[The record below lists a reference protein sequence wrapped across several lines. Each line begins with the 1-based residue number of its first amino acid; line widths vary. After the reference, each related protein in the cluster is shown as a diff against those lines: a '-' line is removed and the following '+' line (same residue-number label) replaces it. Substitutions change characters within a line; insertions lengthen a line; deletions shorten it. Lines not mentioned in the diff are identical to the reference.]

1 MPLDISLIALRLQE
15 IGNLARNSLLE
26 PDKQVS
32 DQYQQE
38 VVSIADELLEAVEAE
53 LRPGAVRPSGR

>member
-15 IGNLARNSLLE
+15 IGNLARNSLRE
-26 PDKQVS
+26 PDKRVS
-32 DQYQQE
+32 DQYQQQ

-53 LRPGAVRPSGR
+53 LRPDAARPSCR